1 MLDCLIFN
9 PGRLYIPC
17 EVCGAVDGRHVVT
30 VGDTIRVLCV
40 EHCPVH
46 TPAAFEFAGE
56 ITVVNGEQESLF

>member
-1 MLDCLIFN
+1 M
-9 PGRLYIPC
+9 
-17 EVCGAVDGRHVVT
+17 T